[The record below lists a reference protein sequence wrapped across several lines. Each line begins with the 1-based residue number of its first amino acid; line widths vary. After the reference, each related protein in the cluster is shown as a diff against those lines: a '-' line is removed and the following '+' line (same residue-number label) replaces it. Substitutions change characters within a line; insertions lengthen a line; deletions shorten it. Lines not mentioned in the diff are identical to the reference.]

1 MKSYENAPL
10 LLYLYANSS
19 VCHWLC
25 HGHISS
31 LTLMNYN
38 HEIAVKS
45 HKNYGDVKFSCF
57 NRYKSLIYLL
67 VDLSKPDLARK
78 SQNKNLTLQM
88 HFQDNCD
95 ILLNYN
101 PFLA

>member
-1 MKSYENAPL
+1 
-10 LLYLYANSS
+10 
-19 VCHWLC
+19 
-25 HGHISS
+25 
-31 LTLMNYN
+31 MNYN
-38 HEIAVKS
+38 HEIAVKL
-45 HKNYGDVKFSCF
+45 HKNCGDVKFSWF
-57 NRYKSLIYLL
+57 NPYKSLIYLL